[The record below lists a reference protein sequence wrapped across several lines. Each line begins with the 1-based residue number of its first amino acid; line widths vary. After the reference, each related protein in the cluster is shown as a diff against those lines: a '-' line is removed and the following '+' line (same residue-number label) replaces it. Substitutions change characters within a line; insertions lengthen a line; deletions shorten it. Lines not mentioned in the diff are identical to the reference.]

1 VKRVLIVDDEDD
13 FRNIVKDI
21 LTDEGF
27 KTAEASDG
35 LDAIRIFGN
44 NSFDAVLLDLR
55 MPGMDGIQTLRE
67 LKKIDSRIPVI
78 MLTAFGDIPT
88 AVQAVKQGAY
98 DFITKPPEFD
108 KLITIIR
115 RVIEVPRPGTKSLKM
130 KFPVLSGREKEILK
144 WLKEGKS
151 SWDISRILRISRNTV
166 NFHIKNLF
174 RKLDVV
180 NRTQAVSEALRRGI
194 ISDK

>member
-1 VKRVLIVDDEDD
+1 MKRVLIVDDEDD

-78 MLTAFGDIPT
+78 ILTAFGDIPT

>member
-1 VKRVLIVDDEDD
+1 VKRILIVDDEDD

-44 NSFDAVLLDLR
+44 KSFDAVLLDLR

-78 MLTAFGDIPT
+78 ILTAFGDIPT

-108 KLITIIR
+108 KLIAIIR
-115 RVIEVPRPGTKSLKM
+115 RVIEVPRPRTKSLKM

>member
-1 VKRVLIVDDEDD
+1 VKRILIVDDEDD

>member
-1 VKRVLIVDDEDD
+1 MKRVLIVDDEDD

-67 LKKIDSRIPVI
+67 LKKIDSRIPI
-78 MLTAFGDIPT
+78 IILTAFGDIPT

-115 RVIEVPRPGTKSLKM
+115 RVVEVPRPGTKSLKM

>member
-1 VKRVLIVDDEDD
+1 MKRILIVDDEDD

-78 MLTAFGDIPT
+78 ILTAFGDIPT

>member
-1 VKRVLIVDDEDD
+1 MKRVLIVDDEDD